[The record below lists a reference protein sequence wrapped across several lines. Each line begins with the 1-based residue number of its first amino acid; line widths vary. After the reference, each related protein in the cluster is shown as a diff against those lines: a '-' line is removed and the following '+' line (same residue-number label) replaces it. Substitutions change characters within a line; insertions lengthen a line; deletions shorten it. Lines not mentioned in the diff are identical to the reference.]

1 MRPMLE
7 RLFGVRAAGSTLGR
21 EVVGGVTTFL
31 TMAYILAVNPVFLTA
46 AGMPLAGAIAATAV
60 AAAVATL
67 AMALLANYPIALAPG
82 MGMNA
87 FFAYSICLG
96 GKVPWPT
103 ALGLVFWSGLAF
115 LALTVT
121 GVRRLLV
128 RAVPPVIQLAG
139 AVGIGLFI
147 AFIGLQHG
155 GLLRADPNTLVALG
169 DLHSTTALLT
179 LGGLAVTL
187 ALLAAGVRTAIF
199 WGLLATLGAALATG
213 AVHAPARLLAMPA
226 LALPGAAI
234 DLGGALRL
242 QYLPLGLVILFF
254 ALFDTLGT
262 LMGLAR
268 MAGLTG
274 LAGSVVPAAPPVR
287 PESPA
292 GPAGQ
297 QEPPAATARQGELPR
312 LERALAADALGMVS
326 GALCGTS
333 PVTSY
338 IESGAGIGVGARTGL
353 ASVVTAA
360 LLLAS
365 LAFMPLIAMVGQTSA
380 GGGNPVTAPALIL
393 VGTLMVRAVREIDWS
408 DLTEAAPAFFT
419 AILMPLTFN
428 ISHGLAAGIVVYVL
442 VKLAARR
449 GREVHWLMYV
459 LAVLLVLR
467 YTLLPA

>member
-1 MRPMLE
+1 MIE
-7 RLFGVRAAGSTLGR
+7 RLFKVREAGSTPGR
-21 EVVGGVTTFL
+21 EVLGGVTTFRTL
-31 TMAYILAVNPVFLTA
+31 AYTLAVNPVFLTA

-60 AAAVATL
+60 SAALATL

-87 FFAYSICLG
+87 FFAYGICIG
-96 GKVPWPT
+96 AKVPWPT

-121 GVRRLLV
+121 GARRVLV

-155 GLLRADPNTLVALG
+155 GLVRADRNTLVALG

-199 WGLLATLGAALATG
+199 WGLAATLAAALATG
-213 AVHAPARLLAMPA
+213 AVHAPERLLAVPE
-226 LALPGAAI
+226 LALPGRAI
-234 DLGGALRL
+234 DLAGALRL
-242 QYLPLGLVILFF
+242 DYLPLALVMLFF

-262 LMGLAR
+262 LMGLAHQ
-268 MAGLTG
+268 AGL
-274 LAGSVVPAAPPVR
+274 LR
-287 PESPA
+287 D
-292 GPAGQ
+292 
-297 QEPPAATARQGELPR
+297 GELPR
-312 LERALAADALGMVS
+312 IERALGADALGMVS

-353 ASVVTAA
+353 ASLVTAG

-365 LAFMPLIAMVGQTSA
+365 LLFMPLIALVGQAA

-393 VGTLMVRAVREIDWS
+393 VGTIMVRAVREIDWS
-408 DLTEAAPAFFT
+408 DVTEAAPAFFT

-428 ISHGLAAGIVVYVL
+428 ISHGLAAGIVVYAL
-442 VKLAARR
+442 AKLAARR
-449 GREVHWLMYV
+449 GREVHWLMYL
-459 LAVLLVLR
+459 LAVLFVLR
-467 YTLLPA
+467 YALLPV

>member
-1 MRPMLE
+1 MRSMIE
-7 RLFGVRAAGSTLGR
+7 RLFKVRAAGSTPGR
-21 EVVGGVTTFL
+21 EVLGGVTTFL

-60 AAAVATL
+60 AAALATL
-67 AMALLANYPIALAPG
+67 AMALFANYPIALAPG

-87 FFAYSICLG
+87 FFAYGICVG
-96 GKVPWPT
+96 AKVPWPT

-121 GVRRLLV
+121 GARRVLV

-155 GLLRADPNTLVALG
+155 GLVRADRNTLVTLG
-169 DLHSTTALLT
+169 DLGSTTALLT

-199 WGLLATLGAALATG
+199 WGLVATLGAALATG
-213 AVHAPARLLAMPA
+213 AVHAPARLLAVPE
-226 LALPGAAI
+226 LALPGRSI
-234 DLGGALRL
+234 DLLGALRL
-242 QYLPLGLVILFF
+242 DYLPLALVILFF

-262 LMGLAR
+262 LMGLAHQ
-268 MAGLTG
+268 AGL
-274 LAGSVVPAAPPVR
+274 LR
-287 PESPA
+287 D
-292 GPAGQ
+292 
-297 QEPPAATARQGELPR
+297 GELPR
-312 LERALAADALGMVS
+312 IERALGADAFGMVS

-353 ASVVTAA
+353 ASVVTAG

-365 LAFMPLIAMVGQTSA
+365 LLFMPLIALVGQAA

-393 VGTLMVRAVREIDWS
+393 VGTIMVRAVREIDWS
-408 DLTEAAPAFFT
+408 DVTEAAPAFFT

-459 LAVLLVLR
+459 LAALFVLR
-467 YTLLPA
+467 YALLPT

>member
-1 MRPMLE
+1 MIE
-7 RLFGVRAAGSTLGR
+7 RLFEVRAAGSTPGR
-21 EVVGGVTTFL
+21 EVLGGVTTFL

-60 AAAVATL
+60 AAALATL
-67 AMALLANYPIALAPG
+67 AMALFANYPIALAPG

-87 FFAYSICLG
+87 FFAYGICIG
-96 GKVPWPT
+96 AKVPWPT

-121 GVRRLLV
+121 GARRVLV

-155 GLLRADPNTLVALG
+155 GLVRADRNTLVALG
-169 DLHSTTALLT
+169 DLGSPAALLT

-213 AVHAPARLLAMPA
+213 VVHAPARLLAVPD
-226 LALPGAAI
+226 LALPGRAI
-234 DLGGALRL
+234 DLLGALRL
-242 QYLPLGLVILFF
+242 EYLPLALVILFF

-262 LMGLAR
+262 LMGLAHQ
-268 MAGLTG
+268 AGL
-274 LAGSVVPAAPPVR
+274 LR
-287 PESPA
+287 D
-292 GPAGQ
+292 
-297 QEPPAATARQGELPR
+297 GELPR
-312 LERALAADALGMVS
+312 IERALGADAFGMVS

-353 ASVVTAA
+353 ASLVTAG

-365 LAFMPLIAMVGQTSA
+365 LVFMPLIALVGQAA

-393 VGTLMVRAVREIDWS
+393 VGTIMVRAVREIDWS
-408 DLTEAAPAFFT
+408 DVTEAAPAFFT

-428 ISHGLAAGIVVYVL
+428 ISHGLAAGIVVYAL

-449 GREVHWLMYV
+449 GREVHWLMYL
-459 LAVLLVLR
+459 LAVLFVLR
-467 YTLLPA
+467 YALLPA

>member
-1 MRPMLE
+1 MLE
-7 RLFGVRAAGSTLGR
+7 RLFKVRAAGSTPGR
-21 EVVGGVTTFL
+21 EVLGGVTTFL

-60 AAAVATL
+60 AAALATL

-87 FFAYSICLG
+87 FFAYSVCIG
-96 GKVPWPT
+96 AKVPWQT

-121 GVRRLLV
+121 GARRVLV

-155 GLLRADPNTLVALG
+155 GLVRADPNTLVALG
-169 DLHSTTALLT
+169 DLRSPNALLT
-179 LGGLAVTL
+179 LGGLAVSI

-213 AVHAPARLLAMPA
+213 VLQPPATLLAVPA
-226 LALPGAAI
+226 LALPGSAI
-234 DLGGALRL
+234 DLAGALRFD
-242 QYLPLGLVILFF
+242 YLPLALVILFF

-262 LMGLAR
+262 LMALAR
-268 MAGLTG
+268 LSGAVGQQNRGAGQSAADQAGQTGQAEQAGLLRG
-274 LAGSVVPAAPPVR
+274 
-287 PESPA
+287 
-292 GPAGQ
+292 
-297 QEPPAATARQGELPR
+297 GELPR

-353 ASVVTAA
+353 ASLVTAG

-365 LAFMPLIAMVGQTSA
+365 LLFMPLIALIGRGA

-393 VGTLMVRAVREIDWS
+393 VGTIMVRAVREIDWS
-408 DLTEAAPAFFT
+408 DVTEAAPAFFT

-449 GREVHWLMYV
+449 GREVHWLMYL
-459 LAVLLVLR
+459 LAALFVLR
-467 YTLLPA
+467 YALLPV

>member
-1 MRPMLE
+1 MIE
-7 RLFGVRAAGSTLGR
+7 RLFKVRAAGSTPGR
-21 EVVGGVTTFL
+21 EVLGGVTTFL

-60 AAAVATL
+60 AAALATL
-67 AMALLANYPIALAPG
+67 AMALFANYPIALAPG

-87 FFAYSICLG
+87 FFAYGICIG
-96 GKVPWPT
+96 AKVPWPT

-121 GVRRLLV
+121 GARRVLV

-155 GLLRADPNTLVALG
+155 GLVRADRNTLVALG
-169 DLHSTTALLT
+169 DLGSTSALLT

-213 AVHAPARLLAMPA
+213 AVHAPARLLAVPD
-226 LALPGAAI
+226 LALPGRAI
-234 DLGGALRL
+234 DLLGALRL
-242 QYLPLGLVILFF
+242 EYLPLALVILFF

-262 LMGLAR
+262 LMGLAHQ
-268 MAGLTG
+268 AGL
-274 LAGSVVPAAPPVR
+274 LR
-287 PESPA
+287 D
-292 GPAGQ
+292 
-297 QEPPAATARQGELPR
+297 GELPR
-312 LERALAADALGMVS
+312 IERALGADAFGMVS

-353 ASVVTAA
+353 ASLVTAG

-365 LAFMPLIAMVGQTSA
+365 LLFMPLIALVGQAA

-393 VGTLMVRAVREIDWS
+393 VGTIMVRAVREIDWS
-408 DLTEAAPAFFT
+408 DVTEAAPAFFT

-428 ISHGLAAGIVVYVL
+428 ISHGLAAGIVVYAL

-449 GREVHWLMYV
+449 GREVHWLMYL
-459 LAVLLVLR
+459 LAMLFVLR
-467 YTLLPA
+467 YALLPA